1 MDDDKKIEK
10 KPEPEIKEDKKHIKP
25 GDIIGKIDVH
35 DTRERRDGPGGN
47 QTEKHPCNLKWVARV
62 FDYYSNDLIRFSFK
76 AAVTCNKQS
85 DT

>member
-10 KPEPEIKEDKKHIKP
+10 KPEPEIEKNKKHVKP

-47 QTEKHPCNLKWVARV
+47 
-62 FDYYSNDLIRFSFK
+62 
-76 AAVTCNKQS
+76 
-85 DT
+85 